1 MFGLGYRSS
10 DEMNYSTWF
19 ERSLD
24 ELKFCLWPRRCYATN
39 RLMWLEFAY
48 RSRRHFRAGDI
59 DMITED
65 RWFDQNEF
73 VIIMLKLAP
82 NV

>member
-1 MFGLGYRSS
+1 MFGSGYRSS
-10 DEMNYSTWF
+10 DEMNYPTWF
-19 ERSLD
+19 ERSSD

-39 RLMWLEFAY
+39 RLMWLESAY
-48 RSRRHFRAGDI
+48 RSRRHFRFSDT

-65 RWFDQNEF
+65 RWFDRNEF
-73 VIIMLKLAP
+73 VMIMLTLAP